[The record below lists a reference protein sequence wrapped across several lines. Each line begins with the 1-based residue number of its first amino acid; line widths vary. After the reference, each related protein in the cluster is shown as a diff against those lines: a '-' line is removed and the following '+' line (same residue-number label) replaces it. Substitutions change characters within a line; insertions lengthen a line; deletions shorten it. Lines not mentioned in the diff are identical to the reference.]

1 MAEKTDYV
9 TKTELARW
17 LNVSHSTV
25 IRWINEG
32 KIPSIIQINNK
43 SLIPIESIP
52 LIKKNIGYIDT
63 DLYMEK
69 SEFIKL
75 FKISDETFQNWV
87 KKGWIKDKVEYGRKA
102 YIPLNSLNEIKR
114 ITGFVNEDN
123 YLTIKQLASIL
134 NISIEKI
141 WRYINSG
148 LINGQMYKDRYLIY
162 SNSLMEIKNN
172 IGYNDDYDKNHYFH
186 PNKVKEILGV
196 NFDFRKLKSKIPH
209 ILHLGKPY
217 IHRKDFKIIKNLI
230 DQLEMKKDL
239 KLTQNH
245 RDVPNTK
252 KDIKLLPNNTDCLL
266 NHSVPPVT
274 LDGYIGATEAAEIL
288 QISKA
293 TLTSLLK
300 NDTIKGALKI
310 STVGKQKIWMIPK
323 NSVEEFNKNRLSFLY
338 KDGSGN
344 YDITDSFTVKQVSEK
359 LGLTA
364 SYVRQKMDLEKWFP
378 NAYKIS
384 STIYVPVKDFD
395 HFYEIRSKTEKE
407 ANDYIYTNKEALKE
421 LLNYLDSNPLPP
433 NLMETTNLYIEFCKI
448 QFSKLRGN
456 PKHIRTVFNY
466 YKSVFGILTHL
477 KKNIYEVGVKSIDW
491 IITKLLTNEHKQ
503 RIFIQFY
510 NYSYSAKDLSVPK
523 KYVVSKV
530 KKTEEQKDI
539 YPPEV
544 FNDYYNYVKDNKL
557 HIPNAISN
565 QNYANMWVFT
575 IMHLT
580 NVWRPSDVV
589 YNTPHIDLDSIRVH
603 SFEWFENNTLTITQ
617 SQKIINQLYIF
628 FKSIK
633 TSKTNVFV
641 TFLVEPDLV
650 EPLATALVISEL
662 HRQKKKNK
670 YLLQTFI
677 VGTKIKSV
685 VTSGSELHHEFFNFK
700 PTLKS
705 FKSLKF
711 INSTMTYLFYSIT
724 EEDDKDSD
732 LSLELTQRVRS
743 HNNPETTAIYVQATN
758 NDGSLNK
765 VSLNLFR
772 RGHFGWLYNY
782 LILLAT
788 EKHNV
793 PHTMAERTSLITS
806 LRSEIGPL
814 ETERWSRFL
823 LQIREKRSSVISRLV
838 KLSKESLTETLVKV
852 FKGEMPSKIENAQ
865 CLSSPTCEYP
875 RLNSCYSC
883 PNIIPKNYLFIELSS
898 EFYRLINS
906 IETTSHEAIRKKD
919 SYFLMHL
926 LLLLDEGI
934 SFLGVDYIN
943 SFIQI
948 DDVRKKLGNLA
959 EKIFID

>member
-1 MAEKTDYV
+1 
-9 TKTELARW
+9 
-17 LNVSHSTV
+17 
-25 IRWINEG
+25 
-32 KIPSIIQINNK
+32 
-43 SLIPIESIP
+43 
-52 LIKKNIGYIDT
+52 
-63 DLYMEK
+63 
-69 SEFIKL
+69 
-75 FKISDETFQNWV
+75 
-87 KKGWIKDKVEYGRKA
+87 
-102 YIPLNSLNEIKR
+102 
-114 ITGFVNEDN
+114 
-123 YLTIKQLASIL
+123 
-134 NISIEKI
+134 
-141 WRYINSG
+141 
-148 LINGQMYKDRYLIY
+148 
-162 SNSLMEIKNN
+162 
-172 IGYNDDYDKNHYFH
+172 
-186 PNKVKEILGV
+186 
-196 NFDFRKLKSKIPH
+196 
-209 ILHLGKPY
+209 
-217 IHRKDFKIIKNLI
+217 
-230 DQLEMKKDL
+230 
-239 KLTQNH
+239 
-245 RDVPNTK
+245 
-252 KDIKLLPNNTDCLL
+252 
-266 NHSVPPVT
+266 
-274 LDGYIGATEAAEIL
+274 
-288 QISKA
+288 
-293 TLTSLLK
+293 
-300 NDTIKGALKI
+300 
-310 STVGKQKIWMIPK
+310 
-323 NSVEEFNKNRLSFLY
+323 
-338 KDGSGN
+338 
-344 YDITDSFTVKQVSEK
+344 
-359 LGLTA
+359 
-364 SYVRQKMDLEKWFP
+364 
-378 NAYKIS
+378 
-384 STIYVPVKDFD
+384 
-395 HFYEIRSKTEKE
+395 
-407 ANDYIYTNKEALKE
+407 
-421 LLNYLDSNPLPP
+421 
-433 NLMETTNLYIEFCKI
+433 MET
-448 QFSKLRGN
+448 LR
-456 PKHIRTVFNY
+456 RC
-466 YKSVFGILTHL
+466 
-477 KKNIYEVGVKSIDW
+477 
-491 IITKLLTNEHKQ
+491 
-503 RIFIQFY
+503 
-510 NYSYSAKDLSVPK
+510 
-523 KYVVSKV
+523 
-530 KKTEEQKDI
+530 
-539 YPPEV
+539 
-544 FNDYYNYVKDNKL
+544 
-557 HIPNAISN
+557 
-565 QNYANMWVFT
+565 
-575 IMHLT
+575 
-580 NVWRPSDVV
+580 